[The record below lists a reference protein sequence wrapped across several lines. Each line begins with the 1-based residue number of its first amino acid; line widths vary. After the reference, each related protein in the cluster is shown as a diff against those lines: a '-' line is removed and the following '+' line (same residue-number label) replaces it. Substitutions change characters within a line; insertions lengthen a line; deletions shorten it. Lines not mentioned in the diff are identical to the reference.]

1 MRRLLATA
9 LSVQLAFAPLAFA
22 PLARAGSAEEA
33 AAMDLFTQGRELR
46 KKGDCA
52 SAVPLFRK
60 SWELSKK
67 GLGALRNIAEC
78 EEQLGRFASSR
89 RAWLELSRALLVNAD
104 PKYEGWSG
112 DANAAAERL
121 APKVARM
128 TVEITVR
135 SDKGERPM
143 SPSDHVRV
151 LVDGEELDPKLLEVP
166 LDRDPGT
173 YLVRAEGGRIP
184 VEKRVTLVA
193 GAAAT
198 VSLTVEV
205 PTEVV
210 PAPAPPKPET
220 PPMGASSGARTAGWI
235 ALGVGGVAAIGAGV
249 ALIVRQ
255 SALSE
260 LKDGCPKWETGP
272 CPTSLR
278 DTVDRGQTATTMSIV
293 LGATALVGVG
303 VGVGLLWSSPSR
315 STDHAR
321 VQVAPWASASGGG
334 ALLTGAF

>member
-1 MRRLLATA
+1 MRRVLATV
-9 LSVQLAFAPLAFA
+9 LGLQLAIAPLAIA
-22 PLARAGSAEEA
+22 PLARAGSAEDA

-67 GLGALRNIAEC
+67 GLGSLRNIAEC
-78 EEQLGRFASSR
+78 EELLGRFASSR

-104 PKYEGWSG
+104 PKYETWAE
-112 DANAAAERL
+112 DARAAAERL
-121 APKVARM
+121 APKVARV
-128 TVEITVR
+128 TIEITVR
-135 SDKGERPM
+135 SEKGERPL
-143 SPSDHVRV
+143 SPTDRVHV

-173 YLVRAEGGRIP
+173 FLVRAEGGRVP

-193 GAAAT
+193 GATAT
-198 VSLTVEV
+198 VNLTVEV
-205 PTEVV
+205 PTPGPV
-210 PAPAPPKPET
+210 PSAPKPET
-220 PPMGASSGARTAGWI
+220 PGSSGSSGARTAGWI

-255 SALSE
+255 GALSE
-260 LKDGCPKWETGP
+260 LKDSCPQWETGP

-321 VQVAPWASASGGG
+321 VRVAPWASASGGG